1 MKNILTLLI
10 SMCFCMSLTNTVEKS
25 FLIGLFIF
33 IIVVLSNLVGLL
45 FKNKVNEEYRT
56 IFTIL
61 ETSVIV
67 TIISFILYKLLP
79 NLFLQFKYVL
89 PLTSFSLI
97 TLEQI
102 NSKENKIVDVIK
114 TCLLFLMILVFV
126 GFIRELFG
134 NNTITIMDEL
144 SKITGYRMIYK
155 NILPFKIPYF
165 LSPSFVYILLGLL
178 FVLIRMFKNGS
189 N

>member
-1 MKNILTLLI
+1 MKNILTLI
-10 SMCFCMSLTNTVEKS
+10 VSMCFCISLTNTIEKS

-33 IIVVLSNLVGLL
+33 IIVVLSNLIGLL
-45 FKNKVNEEYRT
+45 FKNKVNEEYREV
-56 IFTIL
+56 FTIL
-61 ETSVIV
+61 ETGIIV

-79 NLFLQFKYVL
+79 NFYEQIKFIL

-102 NSKENKIVDVIK
+102 NSKENKMVDVIK
-114 TCLLFLMILVFV
+114 ICLLFLVILVFV
-126 GFIRELFG
+126 GFIREMFG

-144 SKITGYRMIYK
+144 SSLTGYRMIYK

-165 LSPSFVYILLGLL
+165 LDSSFIYILLGLL
-178 FVLIRMFKNGS
+178 FVLIRRFKNEH
-189 N
+189 

>member
-1 MKNILTLLI
+1 MKNILTLLV
-10 SMCFCMSLTNTVEKS
+10 SMCFCMSLTNTIEKS

-102 NSKENKIVDVIK
+102 NSKENKIV
-114 TCLLFLMILVFV
+114 LFLMILVFV

-178 FVLIRMFKNGS
+178 FVLIRRFKNGS

>member
-1 MKNILTLLI
+1 
-10 SMCFCMSLTNTVEKS
+10 
-25 FLIGLFIF
+25 
-33 IIVVLSNLVGLL
+33 
-45 FKNKVNEEYRT
+45 
-56 IFTIL
+56 
-61 ETSVIV
+61 
-67 TIISFILYKLLP
+67 
-79 NLFLQFKYVL
+79 
-89 PLTSFSLI
+89 
-97 TLEQI
+97 
-102 NSKENKIVDVIK
+102 
-114 TCLLFLMILVFV
+114 MILVFV

-178 FVLIRMFKNGS
+178 FVLIRRFKNGS